1 MIEAVLLIALITMT
15 LDYLRTSNHEGLS
28 KRAITTATLFATTTK
43 DAILSYDL
51 ASLEAFVNEVLKNP
65 DLIYARVLG
74 PQGQLF
80 ASAGDEISLNKT
92 FVNDTSVADIADGVY
107 DSFAIIEE
115 GGVSYGRVEIGIDVA
130 PLIKIINEAKQRSIT
145 LGIMEMLLVA
155 LFSYILGNYLT
166 SQLKQLTRS
175 AKAISIGNLD
185 INMMVKGSDEIAE
198 VSKAFNVMA
207 INLKIASDKR
217 DIAETELKSLNLSL
231 ENRVARRTEQL
242 ETQNKRL
249 ILANEEIKQAQT
261 NLLQSEKMAS
271 LGLMAAGVA
280 HEINNPMSYVISNLS
295 ILKEYQGYYQTLLD
309 DYRIIAREPDIN
321 KKIKLISV
329 VSDKEHEF
337 DMEFVEEDIE
347 TLIKDTQDGS
357 IKVKEIVKGLKE
369 FSHLDHKGELAL
381 HNINQCIE
389 STLKIA
395 NNHLKNH
402 CEINCNFGSI
412 ESTLL
417 SAGQINQVLL
427 NIILNAGQA
436 IKGKGW
442 IKITSY
448 QEAQNI
454 IVKIED
460 NGQGIGQEEL
470 SKIFDPFFTTKS
482 VGVGT
487 GLGLSISYGIIKDH
501 SGRIEVSSKVGQ
513 GTLFSIILPIRTE
526 LSLA

>member
-1 MIEAVLLIALITMT
+1 M
-15 LDYLRTSNHEGLS
+15 
-28 KRAITTATLFATTTK
+28 
-43 DAILSYDL
+43 
-51 ASLEAFVNEVLKNP
+51 
-65 DLIYARVLG
+65 
-74 PQGQLF
+74 
-80 ASAGDEISLNKT
+80 AGDEISLNKT

-217 DIAETELKSLNLSL
+217 DIAETDLKSLNLSL
-231 ENRVARRTEQL
+231 ENRVARRTQQL

-347 TLIKDTQDGS
+347 TLIKDSQDGS

-395 NNHLKNH
+395 NNQLKNH